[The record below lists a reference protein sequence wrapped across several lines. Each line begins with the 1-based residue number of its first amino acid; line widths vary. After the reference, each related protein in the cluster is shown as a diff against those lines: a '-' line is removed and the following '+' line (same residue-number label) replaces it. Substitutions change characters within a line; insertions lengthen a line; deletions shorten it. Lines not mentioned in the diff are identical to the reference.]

1 MKALSKIRDVSR
13 ILSRRGIES
22 AEKEAQLLIVH
33 SLGID
38 PVSLYRDNPE
48 VHDDK
53 SMEIDAMVAR
63 RTRREPFQY
72 ILGHVDFL
80 GVRISLGRDVLV
92 PRPETEMMAEYAV
105 DVIRDQGSG
114 TDDELRITNYESTDD
129 GHRRTDAGK
138 PITILDLCTGSGCIT
153 LALAKE
159 FPDARVYGVDVS
171 QAALGYAGKNAL
183 QNGIGNANFLCG
195 SMFDAIRGD
204 RRFDVIIAN
213 PPYIP
218 SSDIRSLDPE
228 IRQWE
233 PLSALDG
240 GPDGLDAYRSIVPRA
255 GNFLNNNGILILE
268 LGTGLARHVSGMAQ
282 DAGFSGIEITKDLAG
297 IERIFRASWIK

>member
-13 ILSRRGIES
+13 ILSLRGIES

-33 SLGID
+33 FLGID

-48 VHDDK
+48 VHDDE

-63 RTRREPFQY
+63 RTRREPLQY

-105 DVIRDQGSG
+105 NVIRVLVSG
-114 TDDELRITNYESTDD
+114 IRGKGTNN
-129 GHRRTDAGK
+129 GQRRTFDA
-138 PITILDLCTGSGCIT
+138 PRSTFDVRRLTILDLCTGSGCIA

-195 SMFDAIRGD
+195 SMFGAIRGD

-255 GNFLNNNGILILE
+255 GNFLKNNGILILE